1 MSAHTVLRGVL
12 WLSAILLIALGASVV
27 IAPGLFAAYSGLGT
41 VDPSG
46 TITLQALVGGLEI
59 GLGAGLIALLCLKTP
74 IEHIAFAMLLVL
86 ASVVIARGIAIL
98 MVGAPDPSSLCEL
111 VLESLWLLILGMAL
125 AFSSRTDDPL

>member
-1 MSAHTVLRGVL
+1 M
-12 WLSAILLIALGASVV
+12 
-27 IAPGLFAAYSGLGT
+27 
-41 VDPSG
+41 
-46 TITLQALVGGLEI
+46 
-59 GLGAGLIALLCLKTP
+59 
-74 IEHIAFAMLLVL
+74 